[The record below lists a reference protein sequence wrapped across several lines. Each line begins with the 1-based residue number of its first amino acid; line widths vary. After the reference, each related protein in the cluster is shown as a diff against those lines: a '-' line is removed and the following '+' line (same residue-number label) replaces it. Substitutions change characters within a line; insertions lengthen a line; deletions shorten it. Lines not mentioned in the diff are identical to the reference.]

1 MKTAKRKTKRNPTP
15 AQLRARAKFVK
26 MARARAKAAKKA
38 NPGKKGLRGA
48 TAKQE
53 RQYEAIKRSERRSG
67 RSLKDSKR
75 IAAATV
81 RKRAGNKTIIK
92 ARTIKHLD
100 VAKVHNRTRK
110 KRNALPL
117 PATSSSLRQ
126 SYDLKTLRAQR
137 DRLRANIQSYQGLT
151 RKLTKELKTTRDAG
165 QAQDLRRRLAEIDRL
180 ESREVSILD
189 GVLRRLGYAGTIR
202 KPRRNVEMGY
212 RDSLGRFHPIRAS
225 KDYDSGREGRSTR
238 SSKARSSG
246 RKAASTARFRSE
258 TRRRRATT
266 SRLAGRA
273 LRRNP
278 GVTAKSKATKKLF
291 TGTKSKK
298 TLSLLAPKGAPR
310 SMAIL
315 GKLVKVK
322 TRSKTFTPPRKSR
335 RNPEGDIYLAAS
347 DSGQL
352 YIVGENL
359 PVVPGPPRD
368 LGEIV
373 EIDYTARKPHLGY
386 DQTTEFFHELGEETG
401 ERPHLVTDSEGHLKI
416 VGGEYYIEKD
426 GIHN

>member
-1 MKTAKRKTKRNPTP
+1 MQTAKRKTKRNPTP

-92 ARTIKHLD
+92 AKR
-100 VAKVHNRTRK
+100 AKIVVTNPRK

-117 PATSSSLRQ
+117 PAASSSLRQ

-137 DRLRANIQSYQGLT
+137 DRLRANIQSYQALAQ
-151 RKLTKELKTTRDAG
+151 KLTKALKTTRDAG

-180 ESREVSILD
+180 EFREVSILD

-322 TRSKTFTPPRKSR
+322 TRSKTFTPPRKSG

-352 YIVGENL
+352 YIVGESL

-386 DQTTEFFHELGEETG
+386 GQTTEFFHELGEETG